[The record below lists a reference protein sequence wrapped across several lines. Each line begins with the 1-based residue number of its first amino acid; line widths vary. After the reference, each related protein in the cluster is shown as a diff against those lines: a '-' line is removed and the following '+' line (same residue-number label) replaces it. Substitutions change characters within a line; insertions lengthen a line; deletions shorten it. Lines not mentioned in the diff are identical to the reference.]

1 MDMSNLTTPRE
12 IDMALAAKH
21 HELDK
26 ANQQVAYSNGDM
38 FTLAGAKYEYRGRK
52 RVPNMTLEEAIEKA
66 NENLAALQ
74 AYMEANE
81 YTEKGT
87 YGEYTGVRWDDWNGT
102 IPSYEARRALEAFPK
117 RNERL
122 AVVDRIRDE
131 INELN
136 RLYTGWSRFFLV
148 TSSPGHVHSS
158 MHCSSCRPTTT
169 YGWLPELSGKD
180 EATAVGEL
188 GPTLCS
194 VCFTSAPTEHVGG
207 KITAAKAAKLAA

>member
-26 ANQQVAYSNGDM
+26 AEQQVAYSDSEM
-38 FTLAGAKYEYRGRK
+38 LRLADAKYYYRGRK
-52 RVPNMTLEEAIEKA
+52 RVTDMTLEAAMKIVKERLLTLCVHMDA
-66 NENLAALQ
+66 N
-74 AYMEANE
+74 AYVD
-81 YTEKGT
+81 GT
-87 YGEYTGVRWDDWNGT
+87 YHGVNWDGYNGA
-102 IPSYEARRALEAFPK
+102 IPPYNASKALKVFDK

-122 AVVDRIRDE
+122 AEVDRIWGE
-131 INELN
+131 INDLN
-136 RLYTGWSRFFLV
+136 SLYTGWSRFFLV

-169 YGWLPELSGKD
+169 YGWMPELSGKD
-180 EATAVGEL
+180 EATAVKEL

-194 VCFTSAPTEHVGG
+194 VCFTSAPTEHIGG